1 MCVLPPKNQNSLATN
16 KVVEWLRKIFA
27 ESRSVLCFW
36 EGRKKN
42 CKSKTAL
49 SIQRCLLHLRPPYS
63 WHFSNKRETCRLCRV
78 HLRSVLLYMQ
88 PFLWSFLVPQ
98 RFPFNSLKKRACFRG
113 VTKGSGIIKTATAL
127 GDTSRSVDREG
138 FV

>member
-1 MCVLPPKNQNSLATN
+1 M
-16 KVVEWLRKIFA
+16 
-27 ESRSVLCFW
+27 
-36 EGRKKN
+36 
-42 CKSKTAL
+42 
-49 SIQRCLLHLRPPYS
+49 
-63 WHFSNKRETCRLCRV
+63 

-127 GDTSRSVDREG
+127 GDTIVVRLTERVLCSKSQVSLMNIYFRLSGLQASILLLLYCRNGPNICSHCTKVWHKIYPICDAPLSRSTPRASLKSRLDSLS
-138 FV
+138 FA